1 MLKLKDLL
9 MEIEDDQMIKYKDA
23 DGESQEM
30 KAGSAKT
37 MGKDHPAKIEYEK
50 QKDGDGDAKKG
61 VNIFDKPA
69 DEPKAQSSNGDDRQ
83 IGGPNGLEIDRD
95 ERYEK
100 EGKGR
105 EQLKMR
111 MPQLRLVHD
120 QFLFASCIRSM
131 RWHMKSNNIYC

>member
-69 DEPKAQSSNGDDRQ
+69 DEPKAQSSNGDDRPVSYTHLTLPT
-83 IGGPNGLEIDRD
+83 I
-95 ERYEK
+95 
-100 EGKGR
+100 
-105 EQLKMR
+105 
-111 MPQLRLVHD
+111 LRV
-120 QFLFASCIRSM
+120 
-131 RWHMKSNNIYC
+131 